1 MASPQGSHL
10 RWWWPIHYVYIIFLY
25 SFLLSPFLVFFKIN
39 ENILLHFMLSF
50 LISCTPLP
58 HWVTKIF
65 LGVVRF
71 ILMWHFRILKS
82 IMETSCLFN
91 FSWWNS
97 TLSFYNFFF
106 TDVYFWWIKDL
117 YQHLFTSG
125 MTSREYY
132 VDTSNHIIV
141 LFLLGRWCILNTPN
155 SS

>member
-58 HWVTKIF
+58 HWVTKTF

-82 IMETSCLFN
+82 IMETSCLLIFLDGILLCHFIIFFLLMYIFDGLKIFIN
-91 FSWWNS
+91 TFSQVEWPQGS
-97 TLSFYNFFF
+97 IMLIQVITLLFFF
-106 TDVYFWWIKDL
+106 CWDGDAY
-117 YQHLFTSG
+117 
-125 MTSREYY
+125 
-132 VDTSNHIIV
+132 
-141 LFLLGRWCILNTPN
+141 
-155 SS
+155 